1 MPGGAREK
9 PFVKLFLSCNERYT
23 KAMQRYIND
32 FLEYLEIEKNRSP
45 KTLENY
51 RRYLMHF
58 SAFARIS
65 DPGAITP
72 ELVRTYRLHL
82 HRMEGGSGG
91 RLKVNT
97 QTYYLIALRSFL
109 KFLQKRDVKTLA
121 SEKIELGK
129 LRERELDFLEQAEME
144 RLLEAPEGSDI
155 TTLRDRA
162 MLETLFSTGLRVS
175 ELCSLN
181 RKNINLDKGEF
192 AVLGKGGKL
201 RVVFLSDRAKDALKA
216 YDNVRTDMDDALFV
230 RHDIKQNTR
239 DDLRLTPRSIQ
250 RMIKKYAAKAGV
262 VKKVTPHQLRHFFA
276 TDLLQG
282 GADIRSV
289 QAMLGHASITTTQI
303 YTHYTDSKL
312 KEIHKKFHDTKREGG
327 K

>member
-1 MPGGAREK
+1 
-9 PFVKLFLSCNERYT
+9 
-23 KAMQRYIND
+23 MQKHIND

-51 RRYLMHF
+51 RRYLLHF
-58 SAFARIS
+58 ASFSKIS

-72 ELVRTYRLHL
+72 DLVRSYRLHL
-82 HRMEGGSGG
+82 HRKEGGGG
-91 RLKVNT
+91 ARLKANT

-109 KFLQKRDVKTLA
+109 KYLQKRDVQTMA
-121 SEKIELGK
+121 PEKIELGK

-144 RLLEAPEGSDI
+144 RLLNAPEGNDI
-155 TTLRDRA
+155 IALRDRA

-175 ELCSLN
+175 ELCSLD
-181 RKNINLDKGEF
+181 RKNINYATGEF

-201 RVVFLSDRAKDALKA
+201 RVVFLSDRAQDALKA
-216 YDNVRTDMDDALFV
+216 YDDAREDIDDALFV
-230 RHDIKQNTR
+230 RHDIRQNAR
-239 DDLRLTPRSIQ
+239 ADLRLTPRSVQ
-250 RMIKKYAAKAGV
+250 RMIKKYAVKAGV

-312 KEIHKKFHDTKREGG
+312 KEIHKKFHDRNRS
-327 K
+327 